1 MNWVSNKCIT
11 EVQMKSCVSNPCVS
25 HILQITMYVLSFF
38 FLELSSGRVIDNRV
52 EILIFDVV
60 DV

>member
-1 MNWVSNKCIT
+1 
-11 EVQMKSCVSNPCVS
+11 MKSCVSNPCVS

-38 FLELSSGRVIDNRV
+38 FLELSSGRVMDNRV